1 MIEWVQM
8 SAYIFKKKETKNGT
22 YRCLTLVGPH
32 HPHSMLVDDEH
43 FTLTNFVSK
52 IQKFI
57 RVHHFKD
64 IKFMS
69 YFGI

>member
-1 MIEWVQM
+1 MGHTAV
-8 SAYIFKKKETKNGT
+8 
-22 YRCLTLVGPH
+22 LTAVGPH

-43 FTLTNFVSK
+43 FALTNFVSK
-52 IQKFI
+52 ILKLI

-64 IKFMS
+64 IKLMS